1 MNKDL
6 NKNSEELAR
15 DLESREMSNQTT
27 EATEDQTSK
36 MEEALDK
43 EGLGSI
49 NMDRFKPD
57 TAVAPDLALGWH
69 DVPLDSLPSYGRF
82 YPTDTI
88 IKIRSAKVAEIRHF
102 STMDENNLLDI
113 DDKLNAIVESCTRV
127 TAKTSRVSYK
137 DLCEEDRFILILA
150 IRDLTFPE
158 PENKLKVDWSNSKG
172 KNHEVEIKRE
182 HFQYFDVPADIEK
195 YYDEEHRA
203 YLVKTKTYGDI
214 IMKPPSIGVMRE
226 ITTYIKER
234 RDKGQEIDQSLL
246 QIAPFV
252 ASDWRTFSQKRLWEL
267 EVEMNGWDNKKYLLL
282 YKLAE
287 KLKIGIQPEMKVMI
301 EEEEAS
307 IPINFRDGIK
317 SLFIVQDLSGELL

>member
-1 MNKDL
+1 MSEQL
-6 NKNSEELAR
+6 NKNSEDLAR
-15 DLESREMSNQTT
+15 ELEAREHNNQN
-27 EATEDQTSK
+27 TEDQTSK
-36 MEEALDK
+36 MEAALDNQ
-43 EGLGSI
+43 GLGSI

-57 TAVAPDLALGWH
+57 TATAPDLALGWH
-69 DVPLDSLPSYGRF
+69 DVPLDSLPSSGRF
-82 YPTDTI
+82 YPTDVVV
-88 IKIRSAKVAEIRHF
+88 KIRAAKVAEIRHF

-127 TAKTSRVSYK
+127 TSKSHRVSFK

-172 KNHEVEIKRE
+172 KSHEVEIKRE
-182 HFQYFDVPADIEK
+182 YFEYFDIPAEIEK
-195 YYDEEHRA
+195 YYDEKSRA
-203 YLVKTKTYGDI
+203 FLIRTKTYGEI
-214 IMKPPSIGVMRE
+214 MMKPPSIGVMRE

-252 ASDWRTFSQKRLWEL
+252 ASDWRTFNQKRLWEL

-301 EEEEAS
+301 EDEEAS